1 MFNGA
6 PAATR
11 ACRNLSDAVLAT
23 TGPQYFSDH
32 DGEHFMALAANTSHK
47 RMLFGGD
54 CYNYGLLANGH
65 IDLVVVAG
73 LKLYDFAALV
83 PMGGG
88 GGGTMCVWRGDPRH
102 DRHGKRR
109 NHSN

>member
-1 MFNGA
+1 MARLLEVGPVSGISDRRFAGERGMGATGRPTMFNGA

-32 DGEHFMALAANTSHK
+32 DGEHFMALAAKTSHK

-54 CYNYGLLANGH
+54 CYNYGQNGRASCRAR
-65 IDLVVVAG
+65 VCQYV
-73 LKLYDFAALV
+73 
-83 PMGGG
+83 
-88 GGGTMCVWRGDPRH
+88 
-102 DRHGKRR
+102 
-109 NHSN
+109 